1 MIYSNSDST
10 VQWRKRTIVLINIL
24 DQLTMWR
31 KMNLKLHHTQYKHYI
46 RETADIN
53 VQHKA
58 VNP

>member
-1 MIYSNSDST
+1 MIYNNSDSA

-31 KMNLKLHHTQYKHYI
+31 KMNLKLHLTQYKHYI

-53 VQHKA
+53 VQRKA